1 MRSTPLAIIILAGS
15 IATTLAG
22 NFTSVSSGNWN
33 ETFIWSPE
41 GTPQTGSEDSIIIGP
56 DNTVIFT
63 GGGVGLPGSGD
74 LGVAGGQ
81 SITLN
86 GGILSQTA
94 TGSWVRIGH
103 ETDGTLNINDGAF
116 FFTDGTGGGDPRLQ
130 IGIRNANGFVNIG
143 DGIGAPG
150 SAILNLRDIIDGS
163 QNNVK
168 VSMNLGAT
176 EDNFTGGRAG
186 TIVIKSD
193 GVLEGDIRKRAADQ
207 SFENPVIRVGQAATV
222 EHAQSSITV
231 DGGQFNAR
239 GTVEIGS
246 NPNTPEGGRSNGLI
260 RLTNSGRMDQSGGEF
275 NIGFHGDAEF
285 IVENNAVYSKTH
297 NEEERQDILIGRDAS
312 AVATVTVQSGGQFLR
327 GEGENVGDLRI
338 GWNGTGTMT
347 INDGGLVEN
356 RSRNWDWIGENAGS
370 HGTLTVNE
378 GGAFIV
384 VGATNFNV
392 GVNTGATGLVTVNGG
407 TLDLQNTSSNAQIR
421 LGQNGTATFQQ
432 IAGETKAQAVI
443 MAENDGHAIFDL
455 QGGTVDI
462 RSQFFMGGTS
472 TTSAGTGTATAT
484 QSGGTLNIGGAF
496 VVGLASGHTASFEQ
510 TGGTINHT
518 GSDIS
523 VGESGTGTLII
534 GKEAVLTNT
543 SGGFFF
549 VGRNEGS
556 SGTLL
561 VDGQLTND
569 SGNPIRV
576 GNGNPD
582 GVDNTNGT
590 GLLGGTG
597 TITAVNGGVRIGS
610 KGVLTGGTLDT
621 VGTLSIEGPL
631 SFSENGTLFINFADG
646 KADRISL
653 TGEADISGSLLDG
666 SWGAGGITGPD
677 SRYWLLVLNNDETS
691 LFGTFANTSLT
702 GGNPLEFPDA
712 DAWITID
719 GQEFAV
725 NYSANFETNALTGGN
740 DLLLRAV
747 PEPSTAI
754 LLGSMLCL
762 TFGRRRR
769 NARQA

>member
-1 MRSTPLAIIILAGS
+1 MRSSSLAIIILAGS

-22 NFTSVSSGNWN
+22 NFTSVGSGNWN

-41 GTPQTGSEDSIIIGP
+41 GTPQVGSEDSVIIGAG
-56 DNTVIFT
+56 NTVIFT

-86 GGILSQTA
+86 GGILSQSPA
-94 TGSWVRIGH
+94 NYWIRIGH
-103 ETDGTLNINDGAF
+103 GSEGTLNINAGSF
-116 FFTDGTGGGDPRLQ
+116 FFTNSTDSSSPNLQ
-130 IGIRNANGFVNIG
+130 IGIRGGTGFVNIG
-143 DGIGAPG
+143 DGIGARG
-150 SAILNLRDIIDGS
+150 SAVLNLRSIIDGS
-163 QNNVK
+163 ENYVS

-176 EDNFTGGRAG
+176 EGDFTGGLAG

-193 GVLEGDIRKRAADQ
+193 GVLEGDVRRGTADNPT
-207 SFENPVIRVGQAATV
+207 ENPVIRVGQAATV

-246 NPNTPEGGRSNGLI
+246 NPNTAEGGRSNGLI

-275 NIGFHGDAEF
+275 DIGFNGDAEF
-285 IVENNAVYSKTH
+285 IVENNAVYSKTD
-297 NEEERQDILIGRDAS
+297 NAESRQDVLIGREAS
-312 AVATVTVQSGGQFLR
+312 AVATVTVQSGGHFLR
-327 GEGENVGDLRI
+327 GEGGNVGDLRI

-356 RSRNWDWIGENAGS
+356 RSGNWDWIGENAGS
-370 HGTLTVNE
+370 HGTLTVNK
-378 GGAFIV
+378 GGSFV
-384 VGATNFNV
+384 TTGATNFNV
-392 GVNTGATGLVTVNGG
+392 GVNAGATGLVTVNGG
-407 TLDLQNTSSNAQIR
+407 TLDLQNSSEAQIR
-421 LGQNGTATFQQ
+421 LAQNGTGTFRQ
-432 IAGETKAQAVI
+432 IAGTTRAQAFV
-443 MAENDGHAIFDL
+443 MAANDGHATFDL
-455 QGGTVDI
+455 QDGTVDI
-462 RSQFFMGGTS
+462 RAQFFMGGS
-472 TTSAGTGTATAT
+472 NGNSEGSGTATAT

-510 TGGTINHT
+510 TGGTLNHT

-534 GKEAVLTNT
+534 GKEAVLTDT
-543 SGGFFF
+543 SGGSFF

-561 VDGQLTND
+561 VDGQLTNINVN
-569 SGNPIRV
+569 SIRV
-576 GNGNPD
+576 GNGNAD

-610 KGVLTGGTLDT
+610 KGVLTGGALDT
-621 VGTLSIEGPL
+621 VGTLSIKGSL
-631 SFSENGTLFINFADG
+631 SFSENGTLFVNFADG

-677 SRYWLLVLNNDETS
+677 SRYWLLVLNNDDNA

-719 GQEFAV
+719 GQEFAI
-725 NYSANFETNALTGGN
+725 NYSADFESNALTGGN